1 MDVLTGLRGG
11 YILGVSDGYMLN
23 LPLVGYA
30 VGSSKH
36 FPLPTPTMGD
46 PHVQL
51 PDVGEP
57 TAGQLATYAPSLV
70 SST

>member
-36 FPLPTPTMGD
+36 FPLS
-46 PHVQL
+46 PHL
-51 PDVGEP
+51 PRVTHTCSFLMWVNP
-57 TAGQLATYAPSLV
+57 LLASWPLRLPP
-70 SST
+70 

>member
-11 YILGVSDGYMLN
+11 YILGVSDGYVLN

-36 FPLPTPTMGD
+36 FPLS
-46 PHVQL
+46 PHPPRVTHMCSFLMWVNPLLASWPLRL
-51 PDVGEP
+51 PP
-57 TAGQLATYAPSLV
+57 
-70 SST
+70 